1 MKKLIMTLALTAIA
15 AAPAFAAT
23 THKKADSARAA
34 YASAVYAPVVVDGGK
49 VIGADPDPNIRHDLL
64 RDQSLLAN

>member
-1 MKKLIMTLALTAIA
+1 MKKLIVTLALAAVA
-15 AAPAFAAT
+15 AAPAFAA

-34 YASAVYAPVVVDGGK
+34 YAAVYAPAVTADGR
-49 VIGADPDPNIRHDLL
+49 VIGTDPDPNIRYDLL